1 MIKTIHKAIILLL
14 LSILLCML
22 IIIMP
27 AVAQEPEINGYLA
40 DKPLTTYQHDTIKG
54 GLTFTVGNSFY
65 SGKLYPGDTY
75 DILFSVSIPK
85 TATVKTARLY
95 NYWTWSAK
103 GTTGVYP
110 EMKLTFDGNEISP
123 EAKYDDRKHWGIYD
137 YPTGTW
143 AYNVTGY
150 VTESS
155 SHTAVIE
162 NTASDNVFVCMGG
175 LGLLIVY
182 TDENG
187 KDIEY
192 LINEGCD
199 MLNSQMEDDG
209 TPLFFT
215 TPDQTTTE
223 MMKFTIRESTVKSA
237 FLHTVIQS
245 GNWDADMLIV
255 NDKNFT
261 GVCNG
266 VPYPDLDIDER
277 DITEYLVD
285 GENIIQFRALGDYA
299 VPSGSFLVVEKD
311 PNAGGAVDDVTEVV
325 VDEQDTATAGAG
337 GEEDTPGFGVVS
349 AIAGVLIITVVVFGR
364 LIKRKTH

>member
-14 LSILLCML
+14 LNILLCML
-22 IIIMP
+22 IMP
-27 AVAQEPEINGYLA
+27 GVAQEPEINGYLA
-40 DKPLTTYQHDTIKG
+40 DKPLATYQHDTIKG

-103 GTTGVYP
+103 GTTGIHP
-110 EMKLTFDGNEISP
+110 EMKLTFNGNEISP

-143 AYNVTGY
+143 AYDVTNY
-150 VTESS
+150 VKESS

-162 NTASDNVFVCMGG
+162 NTALDNVFVCMDG

-192 LINEGCD
+192 WINEGCD

-209 TPLFFT
+209 TPLFFA

-223 MMKFTIRESTVKSA
+223 MMKFTVPGSTVKSA

-245 GNWDADMLIV
+245 GNWDANMLIV
-255 NDKNFT
+255 NDMNFT

-266 VPYPDLDIDER
+266 VPYSDLDIDER
-277 DITEYLVD
+277 DITEYLAD
-285 GENIIQFRALGDYA
+285 GENIIQFQASGDYA

-311 PNAGGAVDDVTEVV
+311 PDAGGVVADVTEVG
-325 VDEQDTATAGAG
+325 VDEQDTATSGTG
-337 GEEDTPGFGVVS
+337 GEEDTPGFGVIF
-349 AIAGVLIITVVVFGR
+349 AIAAVLICTVVVFGKSIG
-364 LIKRKTH
+364 LNKKI

>member
-1 MIKTIHKAIILLL
+1 MIKTIHYTIILLL
-14 LSILLCML
+14 SSILLCML
-22 IIIMP
+22 IMP
-27 AVAQEPEINGYLA
+27 AVAQEPEPNGYLA
-40 DKPLTTYQHDTIKG
+40 DNPLTTYQHDTIKG
-54 GLTFTVGNSFY
+54 GLAFTVGNSFY

-103 GTTGVYP
+103 GTTGMDP

-123 EAKYDDRKHWGIYD
+123 EVKYADRKQWGIYD

-143 AYNVTGY
+143 AYDVTSY

-162 NTASDNVFVCMGG
+162 NTALDNVFVCMDG
-175 LGLLIVY
+175 LGLLVVY
-182 TDENG
+182 MDENG
-187 KDIEY
+187 KEIEY
-192 LINEGCD
+192 WINEGCD

-209 TPLFFT
+209 TPLFFA

-223 MMKFTIRESTVKSA
+223 MMKFTIPGSTVKSA

-245 GNWDADMLIV
+245 GSWDANMLIV
-255 NDKNFT
+255 NDMNIT
-261 GVCNG
+261 GVCSG

-285 GENIIQFRALGDYA
+285 GENIVQFRASGDYA

-311 PNAGGAVDDVTEVV
+311 PDAGGAVVDVTEVV
-325 VDEQDTATAGAG
+325 VDEQDTATADGEG
-337 GEEDTPGFGVVS
+337 GDEDTPGFGVVFGV
-349 AIAGVLIITVVVFGR
+349 AAVLITTVVVFGR
-364 LIKRKTH
+364 LIKRKPH

>member
-1 MIKTIHKAIILLL
+1 MKLTKTIHKSIILLL
-14 LSILLCML
+14 LNILLCML
-22 IIIMP
+22 IMP
-27 AVAQEPEINGYLA
+27 GVAQEPEINGYLA

-54 GLTFTVGNSFY
+54 GLIFTVGNSFY
-65 SGKLYPGDTY
+65 SGKLYPDDTY
-75 DILFSVSIPK
+75 DILFSVPIPK

-103 GTTGVYP
+103 GITGMYP

-123 EAKYDDRKHWGIYD
+123 QVKYDDRKQWGIND

-143 AYNVTGY
+143 AYDVTNY
-150 VTESS
+150 VKESS

-162 NTASDNVFVCMGG
+162 NTGLDNVFVCMDG

-187 KDIEY
+187 NDIEY
-192 LINEGCD
+192 WINEGCD
-199 MLNSQMEDDG
+199 MLNSEMEDDG

-223 MMKFTIRESTVKSA
+223 MMIFSIHGSTVKSA

-245 GNWDADMLIV
+245 GNWDANMLIV
-255 NDKNFT
+255 NDMNFT

-266 VPYPDLDIDER
+266 VPHTDLDIDER

-285 GENIIQFRALGDYA
+285 GENIIQFRASGDYA
-299 VPSGSFLVVEKD
+299 IPSGSFLVVEKD
-311 PNAGGAVDDVTEVV
+311 PNAEGSVAVVTEVV
-325 VDEQDTATAGAG
+325 VNTQDTATADVGR
-337 GEEDTPGFGVVS
+337 EEDIPGFGVLFAV
-349 AIAGVLIITVVVFGR
+349 AMVLISTVVVRSDF
-364 LIKRKTH
+364 LD

>member
-1 MIKTIHKAIILLL
+1 M
-14 LSILLCML
+14 
-22 IIIMP
+22 
-27 AVAQEPEINGYLA
+27 
-40 DKPLTTYQHDTIKG
+40 
-54 GLTFTVGNSFY
+54 
-65 SGKLYPGDTY
+65 
-75 DILFSVSIPK
+75 
-85 TATVKTARLY
+85 
-95 NYWTWSAK
+95 
-103 GTTGVYP
+103 YP
-110 EMKLTFDGNEISP
+110 EMKLTFNGNEVSP
-123 EAKYDDRKHWGIYD
+123 DTKYDDRKQWGIYD

-143 AYNVTGY
+143 AYDVTDY
-150 VTESS
+150 VKESS

-162 NTASDNVFVCMGG
+162 NTALDNAFVCMDG

-192 LINEGCD
+192 WINEGCD

-223 MMKFTIRESTVKSA
+223 MMKFTISGSTVKSA

-245 GNWDADMLIV
+245 GNWDANMLIV
-255 NDKNFT
+255 NDMNFT

-266 VPYPDLDIDER
+266 VPYPDLDMDER

-285 GENIIQFRALGDYA
+285 GENIIQFQASGDYV

-311 PNAGGAVDDVTEVV
+311 PNAEGSVADVTEVV
-325 VDEQDTATAGAG
+325 VNEQDTATAGAG
-337 GEEDTPGFGVVS
+337 GEEDTPGFGILFAV
-349 AIAGVLIITVVVFGR
+349 AAVLIGTVVVFRKSTGFN
-364 LIKRKTH
+364 KRNN